1 MSVIGLNGE
10 EQQNV
15 LQLTAA
21 ILHLGNITFVEDR
34 SNTASVQDD
43 QCNNNLYFTFHILPF
58 SYSTFDQTFYLQ
70 RLGISGLFIG
80 NRCRSTQDKT
90 NEPNL

>member
-1 MSVIGLNGE
+1 MSVIGLSGD

-34 SNTASVQDD
+34 SNTARVQDD
-43 QCNNNLYFTFHILPF
+43 
-58 SYSTFDQTFYLQ
+58 
-70 RLGISGLFIG
+70 
-80 NRCRSTQDKT
+80 RCIQ
-90 NEPNL
+90 

>member
-34 SNTASVQDD
+34 SRSNTASVQDD
-43 QCNNNLYFTFHILPF
+43 QCNNNIP
-58 SYSTFDQTFYLQ
+58 
-70 RLGISGLFIG
+70 
-80 NRCRSTQDKT
+80 RSTCCRFPT
-90 NEPNL
+90 LHLTVLFT